1 MTKILFILTPT
12 FVEKKKTLMRK
23 KRKKEKKNYI
33 WPNNGYME
41 VKFGVI
47 WKQTIGHKVKRS

>member
-1 MTKILFILTPT
+1 M
-12 FVEKKKTLMRK
+12 EKKKTLMRK

>member
-12 FVEKKKTLMRK
+12 FVGKK
-23 KRKKEKKNYI
+23 KKNYI
-33 WPNNGYME
+33 WTKNGYME

-47 WKQTIGHKVKRS
+47 WKQAIGHKVKRL

>member
-1 MTKILFILTPT
+1 MPNTTEMKD
-12 FVEKKKTLMRK
+12 EKHK
-23 KRKKEKKNYI
+23 KKNYI
-33 WPNNGYME
+33 WPKNGYME

>member
-1 MTKILFILTPT
+1 MTNILFILTPT
-12 FVEKKKTLMRK
+12 FVEKKKTLMRNK
-23 KRKKEKKNYI
+23 KKKYYI
-33 WPNNGYME
+33 WPKNGYME